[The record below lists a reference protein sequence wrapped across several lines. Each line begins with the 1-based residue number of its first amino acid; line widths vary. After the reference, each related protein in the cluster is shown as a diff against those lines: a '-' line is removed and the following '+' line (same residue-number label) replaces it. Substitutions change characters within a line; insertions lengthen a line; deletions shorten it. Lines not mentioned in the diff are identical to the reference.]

1 VLSYDLDPPTLAYAS
16 ECRRAI
22 HIRGIERQRGG
33 GMSHFPRERQ
43 WGDPN
48 HTVEF
53 FVEYRKCDEDRSS
66 EAAMGEGGGAQ
77 RPALQVSE
85 FKKTGAR
92 SARARTRGQTPLVLD
107 IRRHSHQSSLQS
119 NINGYS

>member
-1 VLSYDLDPPTLAYAS
+1 MMET
-16 ECRRAI
+16 
-22 HIRGIERQRGG
+22 G
-33 GMSHFPRERQ
+33 
-43 WGDPN
+43 
-48 HTVEF
+48 EF

-92 SARARTRGQTPLVLD
+92 SAGRARAAKT
-107 IRRHSHQSSLQS
+107 H
-119 NINGYS
+119 